1 MSNTKVYKGILCLE
15 IASQNGPK
23 WWPQGGR
30 LHYTPIKI
38 QAVRQ
43 LMQGTV
49 SGEGRKIWAVPLEI
63 QGKSSLVAINLPR
76 SDLWGLKQ
84 AGLLPVDLPL
94 PAQSPTYETWPEY
107 ALWNPELV

>member
-15 IASQNGPK
+15 VASQNGPK

-38 QAVRQ
+38 QDVRQ

-49 SGEGRKIWAVPLEI
+49 PGEGRKIWAIPLEI
-63 QGKSSLVAINLPR
+63 RGKSTLVAINIPR
-76 SDLWGLKQ
+76 SDIWGLKQ
-84 AGLLPVDLPL
+84 AGLLPSDLPL
-94 PAQSPTYETWPEY
+94 PTTSPTYEPWPNY
-107 ALWNPELV
+107 ALWNPSLV